1 MPWTLNVALEYS
13 TAVNDV
19 GSSSLWY
26 LLRNL
31 ACYDYDREGWQMF
44 LLGSGAPSEREA
56 LHASQAHGKGGVTA
70 SNQLPLL
77 YKPDVLA
84 MIRTFVVDPK
94 ASVMGPEGPE
104 MGPDGEVPKLFRIGF
119 Q

>member
-1 MPWTLNVALEYS
+1 MTTIVRAGRCS
-13 TAVNDV
+13 
-19 GSSSLWY
+19 
-26 LLRNL
+26 
-31 ACYDYDREGWQMF
+31 F
-44 LLGSGAPSEREA
+44 F
-56 LHASQAHGKGGVTA
+56 HASQAHGKGGVTA

-104 MGPDGEVPKLFRIGF
+104 MGPEMEVSNFRIGF